1 MSEQN
6 EILPFEPSQIKQSVD
21 RFSGEL
27 TQYLDYLGL
36 PTKNVLV
43 DVSERRKVIANLPVV
58 TDEVQYTKT
67 LVMCKIGNGY
77 GVSRQAE
84 PSYDQLLS
92 TFSDSHFKI
101 LLKLIGGDRE
111 FQPRL
116 QFASCR
122 TNLRELADN
131 LSTSTTNS
139 LIKRALR
146 LIADADAIGSIW
158 LTGDYRRALKALN
171 TLDA

>member
-84 PSYDQLLS
+84 PSYD
-92 TFSDSHFKI
+92 SHFKI
-101 LLKLIGGDRE
+101 LLKLIGGHRE
-111 FQPRL
+111 FQSRL

-139 LIKRALR
+139 LIKRAMR